1 MQSGH
6 QGKYNMGT
14 NTFAAPASDIA
25 GQRTKKAHNVGLV
38 GFGFI
43 GEVHLRA
50 IRAAGSTVQAVS
62 AFSIEEAKAAS
73 EKTGIPRALSTEEL
87 LADKDIDVIHICTP
101 NIYHAQLAELAIRN
115 GKHVVCE
122 KPLATSFSDAQRL
135 TQLAE
140 EFGVVA
146 TVPFVYRYDPT
157 IHEAR
162 FQISQS
168 GKSPDLIHGYYLQDW
183 LASENADNWRVDPKL
198 GGPSRAFG
206 DIGVHWCDLIEF
218 VSGEK
223 IARVNAQFLK
233 VFQNRGQNKSIST
246 EDGATVLF
254 ETEKGAK
261 GSFVLSQVSA
271 GRKNKLWFSV
281 EGPQYS
287 YVFDQENPD
296 SLWLG
301 GIESNQIFIRGNLGE
316 SPEASRY
323 SYLPA
328 GHPQGYQDCFNA
340 FVAETYAAIDG
351 EEVEGLPRFIDG
363 LRATQL
369 TEAVL
374 RSAEIRDWVETI

>member
-1 MQSGH
+1 M
-6 QGKYNMGT
+6 
-14 NTFAAPASDIA
+14 
-25 GQRTKKAHNVGLV
+25 
-38 GFGFI
+38 
-43 GEVHLRA
+43 
-50 IRAAGSTVQAVS
+50 
-62 AFSIEEAKAAS
+62 
-73 EKTGIPRALSTEEL
+73 
-87 LADKDIDVIHICTP
+87 
-101 NIYHAQLAELAIRN
+101 
-115 GKHVVCE
+115 
-122 KPLATSFSDAQRL
+122 
-135 TQLAE
+135 
-140 EFGVVA
+140 
-146 TVPFVYRYDPT
+146 
-157 IHEAR
+157 
-162 FQISQS
+162 
-168 GKSPDLIHGYYLQDW
+168 
-183 LASENADNWRVDPKL
+183 
-198 GGPSRAFG
+198 
-206 DIGVHWCDLIEF
+206 
-218 VSGEK
+218 
-223 IARVNAQFLK
+223 
-233 VFQNRGQNKSIST
+233 
-246 EDGATVLF
+246 
-254 ETEKGAK
+254 
-261 GSFVLSQVSA
+261 LSQVSA